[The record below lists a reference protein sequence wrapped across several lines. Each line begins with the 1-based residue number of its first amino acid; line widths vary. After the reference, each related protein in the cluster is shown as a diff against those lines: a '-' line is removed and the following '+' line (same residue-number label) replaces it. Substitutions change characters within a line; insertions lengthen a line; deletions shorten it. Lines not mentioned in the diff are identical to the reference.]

1 MSQETIVP
9 VSALITR
16 VRTFLESHVNLE
28 TVWVEGEIS
37 NLTKHRSGHYYFSL
51 KDEKGAMSC
60 VMFAGYVSHLQFDV
74 EDGMK
79 VQVKAKVSV
88 YEQRGS
94 LQLYVKQMRPN
105 GLGSLYLE
113 FEKRKAE
120 LLKAGYFDP
129 AHKKPKP
136 SYMED
141 IAIITAKEGAALQDA
156 LKTIQKRWPMTRV
169 TLYPAL
175 VQGVQAAS
183 TIIRQIAYA
192 DKMGH
197 DAILVIR
204 GGGSYEDLFCFNDVD
219 LVKAV
224 YNAQTY
230 IVSGVGHEVDTSLCD
245 MAADHRSLT
254 PTDAAQ
260 WVTWDQK
267 EIIRILEDR
276 RSQMISKVSSQLQM
290 FRNHLA
296 LIQKN
301 PYIQEPKS
309 WIFEKQV
316 HLDRNYTAMEHYR
329 EKVLAQKDILNKM
342 VPDLMQAM
350 RHTIQVNRIKN
361 ANNALLLN
369 RLKGSFQNE
378 LSIQLTNRVTNLNQA
393 IVLYDESMR
402 KKLASQASLLDAYSP
417 LKVISRGYSIAYDNI
432 HIIRSVNDVQ
442 INDPIHVRVNDGM
455 IHAVV
460 TQKEINDGRTE
471 N

>member
-1 MSQETIVP
+1 MNQETIVP

-16 VRTFLESHVNLE
+16 VRTFLESHVNID
-28 TVWVEGEIS
+28 TVWIEGEIS

-60 VMFAGYVSHLQFDV
+60 VMFAGYVSHLKFDV

-120 LLKAGYFDP
+120 LLKAGYFDQ
-129 AHKKPKP
+129 AHKKGKP

-156 LKTIQKRWPMTRV
+156 LRTIQKRWPMTRV

-175 VQGVQAAS
+175 VQGIQAPS
-183 TIIRQIAYA
+183 TIIKQIKYA
-192 DKMGH
+192 DTMGH

-204 GGGSYEDLFCFNDVD
+204 GGGSYEDLFCFNDVE

-224 YNAQTY
+224 YNTETY

-245 MAADHRSLT
+245 LAADHRSLT
-254 PTDAAQ
+254 PTDAAA

-267 EIIRILEDR
+267 EVHRILMDR
-276 RSQMISKVSSQLQM
+276 KAQMSTKMTSQLQM
-290 FRNHLA
+290 YRNHLS

-316 HLDRNYTAMEHYR
+316 HLDQNFTAMEHQM
-329 EKVLAQKDILNKM
+329 EKILSQKETISKFHT
-342 VPDLMQAM
+342 DLVQAM
-350 RHTIQVNRIKN
+350 RHTIDIHRIQN
-361 ANNALLLN
+361 ANNVQLLN
-369 RLKGSFQNE
+369 RLSKSFNNE
-378 LSIQLTNRVTNLNQA
+378 LTIELKNHRANLQSA

-402 KKLASQASLLDAYSP
+402 KKLMEKAGLLDAYSP
-417 LKVISRGYSIAYDNI
+417 LKVLSRGYSIVYNDEHIVKNI
-432 HIIRSVNDVQ
+432 NDVQ
-442 INDPIHVRVNDGM
+442 KDDPIRVRVNDGM

-460 TQKEINDGRTE
+460 QKKE
-471 N
+471 NNNGGKEN